1 MLQNMRPDRKVRR
14 ARRANDCRR
23 CNAVRV
29 TLIANPVSGCGRS
42 LKAARAAEPVLAA
55 AGWAVETVL
64 TTCPGDATRLAREA
78 AARGVDAVFAC
89 GGDGTFSQVV
99 TGLLDTGVP
108 AGVIPAGTGNDFAR
122 AIRLPLTPREAAQ
135 SLVSG
140 RAAPTDLIAVNQGAL
155 WAVNIIGLGFD
166 ARVCERINARRRVL
180 GGLPAY
186 LVALAGEFAS
196 YRPTQ
201 VSLQSDNGAWEGP
214 ALLVAVANS
223 ESYGSG
229 MRIAPRARID
239 DGLMDVVV
247 VRYMSRL
254 AFVRAFPLV
263 LKGTH
268 LDHPAVMHW
277 QAREVEVR
285 TDPPSPFLCDGD
297 LAGHS
302 PVHLRMAPGR
312 ARVWLPG

>member
-1 MLQNMRPDRKVRR
+1 M
-14 ARRANDCRR
+14 
-23 CNAVRV
+23 RV
-29 TLIANPVSGCGRS
+29 TLVANPVSGRGRS

-55 AGWAVETVL
+55 AGWQVETVL
-64 TTCPGDATRLAREA
+64 TTCAGDATRLAREA
-78 AARGVDAVFAC
+78 AAAGVDAVFAC
-89 GGDGTFSQVV
+89 GGDGTLSQVV
-99 TGLLDTGVP
+99 TGLLDTSVP

-122 AIRLPLTPREAAQ
+122 AIHLPLAPREAAAR
-135 SLVSG
+135 LVAG
-140 RAAPTDLIAVNQGAL
+140 APAPADLLDVNGGAL

-166 ARVCERINARRRVL
+166 ARVCERINCRRRLL

-186 LVALAGEFAS
+186 LVALAQEFTT

-201 VSLQSDNGAWEGP
+201 VSLQTDNGAWEGP
-214 ALLVAVANS
+214 ALLVALANS

-229 MRIAPRARID
+229 MRIAPTARID

-247 VRYMSRL
+247 VKYISRL
-254 AFVRAFPLV
+254 EFVRAFPLV

-268 LDHPAVMHW
+268 LDHPAVLHW
-277 QAREVEVR
+277 QAREAEVR

-312 ARVWLPG
+312 TRLWLPG